1 MTSSRRTGEVGA
13 GKGVFAAAGPV
24 AAALATAVLAAACG
38 DFDRPT
44 LTRSELLDPETCA
57 DCHPDHYREWSGS
70 MHAYSSD
77 DPVFIAMNQRGQ
89 RETGGELGDFCVK
102 CHAPMAVLEGA
113 TTDGLNM
120 ESVPRELRGVT
131 CYFCHSVEKV
141 EGTHNNPLVLAD
153 DLVMRGGIRDPIDNG
168 EHASAYSP
176 LHNRD
181 APESSSLC
189 GSCHDIVTDA
199 GVHLE
204 RTYKEWQESLFA
216 KEALP
221 GEPSPFLSCND
232 CHMTGTSGVVADFD
246 GVPVRRRNEHTFAGV
261 DQALTDWPE
270 KEAQLAAIARDLD
283 PVLQPRICVEM
294 NPTPQVRVRL
304 DNVSSGHMWPSG
316 ASQDR
321 RAWVEW
327 IAYDGDEVMA
337 QSGVVEKGQPVTSL
351 EGVDEDL
358 WLLRDRTYDA
368 EGEVTHMFWDVAEI
382 ESELLPPAVTNDP
395 GDPGFYH
402 AVEKF
407 FSLPNVP
414 TRVTMRVRMEP
425 IGLDVID
432 DLIESGDLAPAVRDA
447 AVETLLT
454 LAGTEKEWTLD
465 GTGLFQ
471 CEPDIP

>member
-1 MTSSRRTGEVGA
+1 MRRMTRSRRTGKLGA
-13 GKGVFAAAGPV
+13 GKGVFAAPGRL
-24 AAALATAVLAAACG
+24 AAALAIALLAAACG
-38 DFDRPT
+38 DFDQPS
-44 LTRSELLDPETCA
+44 LTRQELLDPETCA

-77 DPVFIAMNQRGQ
+77 DPVFTAMNQRGQ
-89 RETGGELGDFCVK
+89 RETDGQLGDFCVK

-113 TTDGLNM
+113 TTDGLDM

-131 CYFCHSVEKV
+131 CYFCHSVDRV
-141 EGTHNNPLVLAD
+141 EDTHNNPLVLAD
-153 DLVMRGGIRDPIDNG
+153 DLAMRGGIRDPVDNG
-168 EHASAYSP
+168 KHASAYSP

-181 APESSSLC
+181 AAESSGLC

-204 RTYKEWQESLFA
+204 RTYKEWQESLFGQDG
-216 KEALP
+216 P
-221 GEPSPFLSCND
+221 GHLSCND
-232 CHMTGTSGVVADFD
+232 CHMTGTPGVVADFD
-246 GVPVRRRNEHTFAGV
+246 GVPLRRRNEHTFAGV

-270 KEAQLAAIARDLD
+270 KEGQLAAIARDLD

-294 NPTPQVRVRL
+294 DPTPQVRIRL

-327 IAYDGDEVMA
+327 IAYDEAGEVMA
-337 QSGVVEKGQPVTSL
+337 QGGVVEPGVPVVSL
-351 EGVDEDL
+351 EGVDDNL
-358 WLLRDRTYDA
+358 WLLRDRTLDA
-368 EGEVTHMFWDVAEI
+368 DGETTHMFWDVAEI
-382 ESELLPPAVTNDP
+382 ESELLPPAVTNDRN
-395 GDPGFYH
+395 DPAFYH

-432 DLIESGDLAPAVRDA
+432 DLVESDDLAPAVRDA
-447 AVETLLT
+447 SVETLLT
-454 LAGTEKEWTLD
+454 LAGSEKEWTLD

-471 CEPDIP
+471 CEPNIP